1 MKNWEPKLKDA
12 GREFDQVM
20 KNHGELVA
28 REGWIFILFFAALT
42 IGLYFFEAYVYAL
55 IGSILTVFCVFFFR
69 NPPRTIDGIKGVVV
83 SPADGRVMDVVK
95 VKETKYLQGPAVRV
109 RIFLSIFDVHVNRVP
124 IAGRVEFCEKV
135 PGLYLAAYKD
145 EAGQKNARNYL
156 GINSEWGKILVV
168 QVTGLIARRLV
179 CWVKPG
185 DLLQTG
191 ERFGL
196 IRFGSCTEIYLP
208 KNATILVQPGQK
220 VKGGESQIARLCK

>member
-1 MKNWEPKLKDA
+1 
-12 GREFDQVM
+12 VM

-28 REGWIFILFFAALT
+28 REGWIFILFFAVLT
-42 IGLYFFEAYVYAL
+42 IGLYYFEAYVSAL
-55 IGSILTVFCVFFFR
+55 IAFILTIFCVFFFR
-69 NPPRTIDGIKGVVV
+69 NPPRTIDGHKGVVV
-83 SPADGRVMDVVK
+83 SPADGRVMDIVK
-95 VKETKYLQGPAVRV
+95 VKENKYLQGPAVRI
-109 RIFLSIFDVHVNRVP
+109 RIFLSVFNVHINRVP
-124 IAGRVEFCEKV
+124 IAGRVEFSEKV

-185 DLLQTG
+185 DELMTG
-191 ERFGL
+191 QRFGL

-220 VKGGESQIARLCK
+220 VKGGESQIARFCE